1 MKKPLTLVFLLIC
14 VAFASAAQASYV
26 ESCQIKGRV
35 VSEPETKRIY
45 FMNNEGLEVE
55 REETS
60 FQFKVTKSTVN
71 GRADSGC
78 RHFVGQ
84 TLRVMLNGG
93 FAAVKQI
100 KIKQVLSLNYIAKDN
115 SGTPRWESFWL
126 PNIADM
132 HAEPPKNR
140 GYIRS
145 VGCAHE

>member
-1 MKKPLTLVFLLIC
+1 MRTIGVKTLKKFLTWVFFFLF
-14 VAFASAAQASYV
+14 VAFAPVAQASYV

-35 VSEPETKRIY
+35 VSEPKTKRIY

-78 RHFVGQ
+78 THFLGQ

-100 KIKQVLSLNYIAKDN
+100 KIKQVLSLNYMVKDN

-132 HAEPPKNR
+132 HAEPPK
-140 GYIRS
+140 YW
-145 VGCAHE
+145 AQ

>member
-1 MKKPLTLVFLLIC
+1 MRTIGVKTLKKFLTWLFLLMC
-14 VAFASAAQASYV
+14 VAFAPVAQASYV

-35 VSEPETKRIY
+35 VSEPKTKRIY

-78 RHFVGQ
+78 THFLGQ

-100 KIKQVLSLNYIAKDN
+100 KIKQVLSLNYMVKDN

-132 HAEPPKNR
+132 HAEPPK
-140 GYIRS
+140 YW
-145 VGCAHE
+145 AQ